1 MNGNYEVV
9 IAGAGIVGLTVARE
23 LERRGVKNMLVLDK
37 ETRLGAHA
45 SGRNSGVLH
54 AGLYYATDSL
64 KARVCAEG
72 SRRLQ
77 AYAAE
82 HGIRVEKTG
91 KVVVA
96 RRESEVPALEALEA
110 RALRNGI
117 ALRRLDLDELRRHEP
132 LARSVGFALLSPE
145 TAVIDSAAVLTRLG
159 AELESKGVAVSLGE
173 TLLEIDAAAGMLRTS
188 SRALGF
194 GHLINCAGLHA
205 DRVAHRLGVGRR
217 YRILPF
223 KGIYRP
229 LRAEAA
235 AKIRGSIYPAPDLDN
250 PFLGVHLTRS
260 VLGEVHA
267 GPTAIPALGRENY
280 SGLRGT
286 DVAELPFFAR
296 DLAMLWI
303 KNRSG
308 LRRLVRQELHRY
320 RQSVFVEGVRAL
332 CPELSADDLLDGA
345 KVGVRAQLVDEQEM
359 RLVMDFVLESG
370 PRSTHVLNAVSPAFT
385 ASMALA
391 ELIADRALASVPP

>member
-1 MNGNYEVV
+1 M
-9 IAGAGIVGLTVARE
+9 
-23 LERRGVKNMLVLDK
+23 
-37 ETRLGAHA
+37 
-45 SGRNSGVLH
+45 
-54 AGLYYATDSL
+54 
-64 KARVCAEG
+64 
-72 SRRLQ
+72 Q

-96 RRESEVPALEALEA
+96 RSEAELPALEALYE

-117 ALRRLDLDELRRHEP
+117 ALEKLDLNALAQHEP

-145 TAVIDSAAVLTRLG
+145 TAVIDSAAVLARLA
-159 AELESKGVAVSLGE
+159 AELEGRGVSVSLGE
-173 TLLEIDAAAGMLRTS
+173 ALREVEPEKATLRTS
-188 SRALGF
+188 SRTLAF
-194 GHLINCAGLHA
+194 GHLVNCAGLHA
-205 DRVAHRLGVGRR
+205 DQVAHRLGVGRR

-229 LRAEAA
+229 LRPEAA

-260 VLGEVHA
+260 VFGDVYA

-280 SGLRGT
+280 GGLAGANVT
-286 DVAELPFFAR
+286 ELPFFAR
-296 DLAMLWI
+296 DLAMMWI

-308 LRRLVRQELHRY
+308 LRRLVREEVHKY
-320 RQSVFVEGVRAL
+320 RKSVFVEAVRAL
-332 CPELSADDLLDGA
+332 TPELSADDLLEGA
-345 KVGVRAQLVDEQEM
+345 KVGVRAQLVDEEAM
-359 RLVMDFVLESG
+359 RFVMDFVLESG

-391 ELIADRALASVPP
+391 ELIADRVLADASAS

>member
-1 MNGNYEVV
+1 MSTYDVV

-23 LERRGVKNMLVLDK
+23 LERRGVQKLLVLDK
-37 ETRLGAHA
+37 EPRLGAHA

-54 AGLYYATDSL
+54 AGLYYGTDSL

-82 HGIRVEKTG
+82 RGIAVEKTG

-96 RRESEVPALEALEA
+96 RSESEVPALEALEA
-110 RALRNGI
+110 RALKNGI
-117 ALRRLDLDELRRHEP
+117 ALERLDLDELARHEP
-132 LARSVGFALLSPE
+132 LARSFGFALLSPE
-145 TAVIDSAAVLTRLG
+145 TAVIDSAAVLSRLS
-159 AELESKGVAVSLGE
+159 AELQGKGVAVSLGE
-173 TLLEIDAAAGMLRTS
+173 ALCDVDASAGSLRTS
-188 SRALGF
+188 SRTFGF

-205 DRVAHRLGVGRR
+205 DDVAHRLGVGRR

-235 AKIRGSIYPAPDLDN
+235 AKIRGSIYPAPDLEM
-250 PFLGVHLTRS
+250 PFLGVHLTRN
-260 VLGEVHA
+260 VFGEVYA

-286 DVAELPFFAR
+286 DFAELPFFAR
-296 DLAMLWI
+296 DLAMMWI

-308 LRRLVRQELHRY
+308 LRRLVREELSKY
-320 RQSVFVEGVRAL
+320 RKSVFVAAVRELTPAL
-332 CPELSADDLLDGA
+332 TADDLLAGS
-345 KVGVRAQLVDEQEM
+345 KVGVRAQLVDEMEM

-370 PRSTHVLNAVSPAFT
+370 PRSPHVLNAVSPAFT
-385 ASMALA
+385 SSMALA
-391 ELIADRALASVPP
+391 ELIADRALS

>member
-1 MNGNYEVV
+1 VPTYDVV

-23 LERRGVKNMLVLDK
+23 LEQRGVKKLLVLDK
-37 ETRLGAHA
+37 EPQLGAHA

-54 AGLYYATDSL
+54 AGLYYGTDSL
-64 KARVCAEG
+64 KARLCAEG

-82 HGIRVEKTG
+82 HGIAVQKTG

-96 RRESEVPALEALEA
+96 RSERELPALEALEA
-110 RALRNGI
+110 RALANGI
-117 ALRRLDLDELRRHEP
+117 ALQRLGLDELRRHEP

-145 TAVIDSAAVLTRLG
+145 TAVIDSAAVLARLAAG
-159 AELESKGVAVSLGE
+159 LSSKGVAVSLGE
-173 TLLEIDAAAGMLRTS
+173 SLREVDAMAGTLRTS
-188 SRALGF
+188 SRSFAF
-194 GHLINCAGLHA
+194 GHLVNCAGLHA
-205 DRVAHRLGVGRR
+205 DEVAHRLGVGSR

-235 AKIRGSIYPAPDLDN
+235 AKVRGSIYPAPDLEM
-250 PFLGVHLTRS
+250 PFLGVHLTRN
-260 VLGEVHA
+260 VFGDVYA

-280 SGLRGT
+280 SGLAGT
-286 DVAELPFFAR
+286 DLRELPFFAR
-296 DLAMLWI
+296 DLAMMWI
-303 KNRSG
+303 ENRSG
-308 LRRLVRQELHRY
+308 LRRLVREELQKY
-320 RQSVFVEGVRAL
+320 RKSVFVEAVRAL
-332 CPELSADDLLDGA
+332 APELTADDLLDSA
-345 KVGVRAQLVDEQEM
+345 KVGVRAQLVDEKGM

-391 ELIADRALASVPP
+391 ALIADRVLA